1 MPRWRLITIALV
13 LIIVVISGVYV
24 GLIYVNN
31 NQPASNSPAGIR
43 DQVIKYI
50 AANHTET
57 ANFTSNLSW
66 TGGKQQTG
74 LLGSDTY
81 LYNAT
86 DWYMWLNCSVVPN
99 PLYQIDA
106 NYTRGDVTLDW
117 QGTYQNGTVTE
128 ISYITYGLP
137 ITESTQEQAR
147 DDVLAYIATN
157 HNETVQYLQ
166 VFSWSGGL
174 VPNPVGFVGTDTYKY
189 IGIGWNVTEQ
199 YPIVP
204 NPIYQVNAT
213 YAVPNTPSGNIIVN
227 WQGTWQNGTVTETKY
242 AYTP

>member
-1 MPRWRLITIALV
+1 MPRWRLITIAIV

-31 NQPASNSPAGIR
+31 NQPASNRPAGIR
-43 DQVIKYI
+43 DKVIKYI

-66 TGGKQQTG
+66 TGGKQANWTFR
-74 LLGSDTY
+74 LRHLP
-81 LYNAT
+81 LHAT

-99 PLYQIDA
+99 PIYQIDA

-137 ITESTQEQAR
+137 ITESPQEQAR
-147 DDVLAYIATN
+147 DDVLAYIANN
-157 HNETVQYLQ
+157 HNETYSTCKFSAGQ
-166 VFSWSGGL
+166 VDWS
-174 VPNPVGFVGTDTYKY
+174 NP
-189 IGIGWNVTEQ
+189 
-199 YPIVP
+199 
-204 NPIYQVNAT
+204 
-213 YAVPNTPSGNIIVN
+213 
-227 WQGTWQNGTVTETKY
+227 
-242 AYTP
+242 